1 MATRIGFIGLG
12 TMGRPMAANIQ
23 KGGFDLAVYDLRE
36 EPVRELAALGARP
49 AQSCKE
55 VAEGAEIIELAV
67 PDDAAVEAAVLGND
81 GALVGARE
89 GSVIAVHSTIHPD
102 TVRKIAER
110 ARPKGVEVIDA
121 QMSGGQAGAAGAT
134 LCFMVG
140 GDRAALERCRPVF
153 TTMGTHIFHVGPLGM
168 GAMAKAAQQAITVIN
183 VLASSEGFRLAER
196 AGVDLDAFDQLL
208 RVSAGQ
214 SYITDNWLAHYR
226 PMRSSEPRPFHRGLR
241 AVLALGYDLD
251 VPLPA
256 TALAQQTVPWAVTE
270 THSGPSTSSG

>member
-1 MATRIGFIGLG
+1 
-12 TMGRPMAANIQ
+12 MAANIQ

-49 AQSCKE
+49 ARSCKE
-55 VAEGAEIIELAV
+55 LAEGAEIIELAV

-81 GALVGARE
+81 GALDGARE

-102 TVRKIAER
+102 TVRQIAEL

>member
-1 MATRIGFIGLG
+1 MATKVGFIGLG
-12 TMGRPMAANIQ
+12 TMGKPMATNIL
-23 KGGFDLAVYDLRE
+23 KAGFALTVYDLRE
-36 EPVRELAALGARP
+36 EPVRELAMLGATP
-49 AQSCKE
+49 ARSPRE
-55 VAEGAEIIELAV
+55 VAEQAEIIELAV
-67 PDDAAVEAAVLGND
+67 PDDAAVEAAVLGTD
-81 GALVGARE
+81 GALSGAGE

-102 TVRKIAER
+102 TVRHIAEL
-110 ARPKGVEVIDA
+110 AKPKGVEVIDA
-121 QMSGGQAGAAGAT
+121 QMSGGQAGAVAAT

-153 TTMGTHIFHVGPLGM
+153 ASMGAHIFHLGPLGM

-183 VLASSEGFRLAER
+183 VLASSEGFRLAEQ
-196 AGVDLDAFDQLL
+196 AGVDLEAFDQLL

-214 SYITDNWLAHYR
+214 SHITDNWLAHYR

-256 TALAQQTVPWAVTE
+256 TALAQQTVPWTVAE
-270 THSGPSTSSG
+270 TH